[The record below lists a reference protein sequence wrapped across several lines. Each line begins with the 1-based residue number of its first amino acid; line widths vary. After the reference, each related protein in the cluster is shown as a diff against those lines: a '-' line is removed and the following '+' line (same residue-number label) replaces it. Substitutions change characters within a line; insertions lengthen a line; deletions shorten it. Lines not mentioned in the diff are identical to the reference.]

1 MLERRF
7 ATSFR
12 GVDDSSPGLIQKDDG
27 TVWLVNPDGSETQLP
42 GGAGALPIWT
52 NLIDVV
58 TINNGTVD
66 ISNSYA
72 FALTQVIDPAGEFPS
87 VTSLWLRIVYGAY
100 TGGGEAGVLTIT
112 LPDNTA
118 ANDQNYKA
126 NTGEVSGMWSTGG
139 LGSWDAFGAALWS
152 SVDGI
157 VNVAGAPTFDVGE
170 ILIAGM
176 GTFPSF

>member
-52 NLIDVV
+52 NLIDGV
-58 TINNGTVD
+58 TVTNGTVD
-66 ISNSYA
+66 VSNSYA
-72 FALTQVIDPAGEFPS
+72 YALTQAVDPDGEFQS
-87 VTSLWLRIVYGAY
+87 VTSIWLRIIYGTYA
-100 TGGGEAGVLTIT
+100 GGGEAGTLTIE
-112 LPDNTA
+112 LPDGSA
-118 ANDQNYKA
+118 AGSQNYKA
-126 NTGEVSGMWSTGG
+126 NTAEVSGMWSTGG
-139 LGSWDAFGAALWS
+139 IGSWDAFGPATWAS
-152 SVDGI
+152 IDGSV
-157 VNVAGAPTFDVGE
+157 VVAGSPTFDVGE